1 MIFVLDKLLILKD
14 NKNKCHEKIV
24 FPLLLL
30 PIRNLFFNQ
39 NSKNLLKFFIS
50 SESGFSGKKMGD
62 YKKTIK

>member
-24 FPLLLL
+24 FPLVLL

-39 NSKNLLKFFIS
+39 NSRNLLKFFIS
-50 SESGFSGKKMGD
+50 SKIGFSGTKMGD
-62 YKKTIK
+62 YQKTIK